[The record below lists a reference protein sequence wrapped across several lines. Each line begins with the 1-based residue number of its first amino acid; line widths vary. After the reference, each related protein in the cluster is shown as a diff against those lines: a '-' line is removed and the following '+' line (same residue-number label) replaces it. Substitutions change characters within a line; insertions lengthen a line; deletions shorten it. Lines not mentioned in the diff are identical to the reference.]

1 MLTSKVTKKGLT
13 TIPIKVRRALK
24 IEEGDILVWEIDK
37 ENNIA
42 IIKVLKDPLK
52 RLKGKYN
59 DPNLTYDKIEE
70 LADRLIAREAHASN

>member
-1 MLTSKVTKKGLT
+1 MLKSLT
-13 TIPIKVRRALK
+13 TIPVKVRKALNIK
-24 IEEGDILVWEIDK
+24 EGDILIWEINK

>member
-24 IEEGDILVWEIDK
+24 IEEGDILIWEINK